1 MTRKFVGVTVDPD
14 KVDELCLAVGLVEG
28 VEIVRI
34 SIPIGSLLAGYF
46 YGDTIL
52 NSLVS
57 FFG

>member
-1 MTRKFVGVTVDPD
+1 MNHRLLTLGW
-14 KVDELCLAVGLVEG
+14 
-28 VEIVRI
+28 EIVRI

>member
-1 MTRKFVGVTVDPD
+1 MNRLLLTLGW
-14 KVDELCLAVGLVEG
+14 EL
-28 VEIVRI
+28 VRI

-46 YGDTIL
+46 YGDTLL

>member
-1 MTRKFVGVTVDPD
+1 MNHRLLTLGW
-14 KVDELCLAVGLVEG
+14 
-28 VEIVRI
+28 EIVRI

-46 YGDTIL
+46 YGDTLL

>member
-1 MTRKFVGVTVDPD
+1 MNHR
-14 KVDELCLAVGLVEG
+14 LLALGW
-28 VEIVRI
+28 EIVRI
-34 SIPIGSLLAGYF
+34 SIPLGSLLAGYF